1 MNFVVYIF
9 HNLKKWFYLHIK
21 KTTITVNILKG
32 GGGEYIV
39 EVFFIIISLFSLTCI
54 PQVVTIILL
63 LSFL

>member
-21 KTTITVNILKG
+21 KTITVKILKG
-32 GGGEYIV
+32 GGEEYIV
-39 EVFFIIISLFSLTCI
+39 EVFFIIIRLFSLTCI